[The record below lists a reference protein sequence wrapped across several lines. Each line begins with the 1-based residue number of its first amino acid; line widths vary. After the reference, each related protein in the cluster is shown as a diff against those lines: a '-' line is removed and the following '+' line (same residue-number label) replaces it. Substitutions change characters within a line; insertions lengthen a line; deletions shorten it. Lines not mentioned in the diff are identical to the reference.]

1 MNKKYLTIGIIVAVA
16 IVFILLYFNFGVQ
29 CFDGQGFTLYI
40 PKETLMNN
48 LANADTSQIRGNWIP
63 QTIFTYTAK
72 TATNSCGKI
81 ITRVIVEDGKEKKLS
96 QNNFDKFVADY
107 NTQCDNCL
115 FKVYKSGNSPLFV
128 KEISSGKSFMI
139 ENINGT
145 LNLKELNKGV

>member
-16 IVFILLYFNFGVQ
+16 IAFILFYFNFGVQ

-40 PKETLMNN
+40 PKDTLMNN

-63 QTIFTYTAK
+63 ETIFTYTAK

-81 ITRVIVEDGKEKKLS
+81 ITRVIIENDKETKAS
-96 QNNFDKFVADY
+96 QKNFDKFVADY
-107 NTQCDNCL
+107 NTQCSNCL
-115 FKVYKSGNSPLFV
+115 FKVYQSGNSPLFV
-128 KEISSGKSFMI
+128 KEISSGKSFMV

-145 LNLKELNKGV
+145 LTLKELFEGV

>member
-1 MNKKYLTIGIIVAVA
+1 MNKKYLTIGIIVVVA
-16 IVFILLYFNFGVQ
+16 IIALFLYINFGVQ

-48 LANADTSQIRGNWIP
+48 LANADTSQIRGYWIP

-81 ITRVIVEDGKEKKLS
+81 VTRVIVENDKESKVS
-96 QNNFDKFVADY
+96 QKNFDKFVAEY
-107 NTQCDNCL
+107 NAECEDCL
-115 FKVYKSGNSPLFV
+115 FKVYQSGNSPLFV
-128 KEISSGKSFMI
+128 KEISTGKSFMI

-145 LNLKELNKGV
+145 LNLKPSDIS